1 MTKFDCEKRYVDIMR
16 ILISEKKG
24 SKMKKYMLFV
34 LFLFTMYVSSNAQ
47 FGLENNLVKIKL
59 YSSFDKVQKSSEV
72 KVAIKLNI
80 DEGWHINSNTP
91 NEDYL
96 IPTEVII
103 DSSKIDVKTI
113 QYPKAKDIKFSFS
126 DVPVSV
132 YDGEVYIGLILKI
145 PESAKLGALEVPIRI
160 TYQACNDATCMAP
173 NDIDTVL
180 NLEVVDNTTPIS
192 EINGEIFSKLN
203 ISYTKTESVS
213 TTNSEGGIADTLESS
228 GLLISLILVFLGGL
242 ALNLTP
248 CVYPLIP
255 ITIGYFGGQSEGKTS
270 KLFMLGVLYVLGMA
284 LTYSVVGVVTALSG
298 AVFGSLLQS
307 PIVIVIISGIFVVL
321 ALSMFGL
328 YEIKMP
334 DSMVAKAGGA
344 RSGVFGA
351 FFMGLTMGI
360 VAAPCIGPFVIG
372 LVTYVA
378 AKGDVFYGL
387 IMFFF
392 LAIGLGTPYIFLAI
406 FSGRIKSLPKA
417 GFWME
422 GVRNIFGF
430 ILIAMAIYFLDPL
443 LPEIIS
449 TYLLP
454 IFMIGSSIYLLFID
468 KLANDVKGY
477 RIFKTLFSVIVI
489 AVAVWIL
496 WPVEKKSP
504 EWEKYTM
511 ETYETALDNHSKIV
525 IDFYAD
531 WCIPCKELD
540 ALTFSDSDV
549 IKALSKFSAFKV
561 DMTKTMSDET
571 IAIRE
576 KFNIYGMPT
585 ILLINSKGEEIHRIT
600 GFIDADEFLEL
611 ISDIN

>member
-1 MTKFDCEKRYVDIMR
+1 MR
-16 ILISEKKG
+16 FFISEKKG
-24 SKMKKYMLFV
+24 REMRKYILFV
-34 LFLFTMYVSSNAQ
+34 LFFFTMFISSSAQ
-47 FGLENNLVKIKL
+47 FGIENNLVKVNL
-59 YSSFDKVQKSSEV
+59 YSSFNKVQKNSEV

-80 DEGWHINSNTP
+80 DEGWHINSNVP

-103 DSSKIDVKTI
+103 DSSKIEVMNI
-113 QYPKAKDIKFSFS
+113 QYPKAKDIEFSFS

-132 YDGEVYIGLILKI
+132 YDGEVYVGVILKVH
-145 PESAKLGALEVPIRI
+145 ESANLGILEVPIRI

-180 NLEVVDNTTPIS
+180 TLEVVDNTTQIS

-203 ISYTKTESVS
+203 ISYTKTKQIAVK
-213 TTNSEGGIADTLESS
+213 SEGGIADTLESS
-228 GLLISLILVFLGGL
+228 GLLLSLIFVFLGGL

-270 KLFMLGVLYVLGMA
+270 KLFILGILYVLGMA

-307 PIVIVIISGIFVVL
+307 PIVIIIIAAIFVAL

-344 RSGVFGA
+344 RAGVFGA

-360 VAAPCIGPFVIG
+360 VAAPCIGPFVLG

-378 AKGDVFYGL
+378 AKGDVFYGF

-406 FSGRIKSLPKA
+406 FSGRIKSLPRA

-443 LPEIIS
+443 LPEILSI
-449 TYLLP
+449 YLLP
-454 IFMIGSSIYLLFID
+454 VFMIGSAIYLLFID

-477 RIFKTLFSVIVI
+477 RIFKTVFSVVII

-496 WPVEKKSP
+496 WPTEKNSP
-504 EWEKYTM
+504 EWEMYTT
-511 ETYETALDNHSKIV
+511 EAYETALNNHDRIV

-540 ALTFSDSDV
+540 ALTFSDSEV
-549 IKALSKFSAFKV
+549 IKALSEFSAFKV

-571 IAIRE
+571 AVIRD
-576 KFNIYGMPT
+576 KFNIVGMPT
-585 ILLINSKGEEIHRIT
+585 VLLINSEGEEIHRIT
-600 GFIDADEFLEL
+600 GFVDAEEFLKL